1 MGVIF
6 VFMMC
11 NYCFIRRK
19 TNYYLKI
26 CYFYTFFLNLYVRDT
41 ENFDNLRVLRLVQNH
56 YRMIVEFYGVILNF

>member
-41 ENFDNLRVLRLVQNH
+41 ENF
-56 YRMIVEFYGVILNF
+56 VIS